1 MILNSLIIILIVLNI
16 IDLIQTKTIFN
27 NYGTDGEFNPI
38 VNLIYMKLGFFG
50 IILYKVIL
58 IGFAITMCIMIESIG
73 VTLILI
79 GVYIFAVIHN
89 WRTARFNAN

>member
-1 MILNSLIIILIVLNI
+1 MLIYWLIVVLIVLNI
-16 IDLIQTKTIFN
+16 IDLIQTKIIFN

-38 VNLIYMKLGFFG
+38 VNLIYVRLGFFG

-58 IGFAITMCIMIESIG
+58 IGFAITMCYMIESIF